1 MSMNPDPQGQ
11 RPGLFGRI
19 GNFFGAGDPNA
30 GQPTDP
36 FANLSRA
43 QRTMLGFAALR
54 DAAASLE
61 GRDSNYFAQA
71 MGGFESARE
80 RERLREQGIFQNQV
94 GALQALA
101 QIEQQIALAQSYG
114 MPVSPA
120 MTQMR
125 DMLMGTLGQ
134 GGAMPAGGT
143 EMPMQPPGDFTGG
156 VVPQGLPSGPQGVT
170 GAPPTNVVYEPGS
183 AVPQPYDGEP
193 EIVQTGGEPM
203 PADPLAQLNASD
215 EEILQQMRFRLSQGG
230 DVRDLQFRLDQNQLA
245 REQLQAEQ
253 LAQQQAAE
261 AEQQEA
267 DVAEAQRSR
276 MQPLID
282 DALGFILDDQG
293 RVRTTTSQIGSV
305 SGFGAGLMPGVTA
318 AQARLANA
326 AVTELG
332 AIAAMN
338 SVREAREAGFG
349 GSLSD
354 ADILLIQR
362 SGGTF
367 DLGQP
372 EATARTLRRLQQEL
386 SGGGTGISE
395 DDQALIDRYT
405 R

>member
-19 GNFFGAGDPNA
+19 GNFFTQGDPNA
-30 GQPTDP
+30 GQATDP

-80 RERLREQGIFQNQV
+80 RERLRDQGIFQNQV

-134 GGAMPAGGT
+134 GGAMPAGGA

-156 VVPQGLPSGPQGVT
+156 VVPQGLPSGPQGDI
-170 GAPPTNVVYEPGS
+170 GAPPTGVVYEPGS

-203 PADPLAQLNASD
+203 PADPLAQLNAERD
-215 EEILQQMRFRLSQGG
+215 DLMRQMQLRLAAGG
-230 DVRDLQFRLDQNQLA
+230 QTRDLEFLLDENRLA
-245 REQLQAEQ
+245 REA
-253 LAQQQAAE
+253 LA
-261 AEQQEA
+261 
-267 DVAEAQRSR
+267 
-276 MQPLID
+276 
-282 DALGFILDDQG
+282 
-293 RVRTTTSQIGSV
+293 
-305 SGFGAGLMPGVTA
+305 AGQA
-318 AQARLANA
+318 AQAEEQQQIEQQAQRAETV
-326 AVTELG
+326 VTPE
-332 AIAAMN
+332 IDAAMN
-338 SVREAREAGFG
+338 FLVRGFDEQGDPVFNPALTTRAGRLVSGALESPEYQSFAG
-349 GSLSD
+349 ALETLRVDTLIDTLQNVTAGALSD
-354 ADILLIQR
+354 AEREAFSAAQGQLDPRNPIGTYRALQR
-362 SGGTF
+362 MQRIAQDAMARAGRSQQGGNVPTVTW
-367 DLGQP
+367 D
-372 EATARTLRRLQQEL
+372 
-386 SGGGTGISE
+386 
-395 DDQALIDRYT
+395 
-405 R
+405 